1 MPIVLA
7 LVALVALIYGA
18 VWSFHALSARF
29 GLGVAT
35 GVAVVVAAL
44 IAAAIAYWWQR
55 RCEVAP
61 NVARSKGGDW
71 THELECEWGGVRL
84 AAGKRLCDLRVGD
97 ERGGYIFADL
107 RGARVQQA
115 AGGAAGAGG
124 PGEWQ
129 VALDVKDPKRGEWL
143 LPMRDRREA
152 RKWARILSLAVE
164 QKL

>member
-1 MPIVLA
+1 MPIVVALA
-7 LVALVALIYGA
+7 ALVALIYGA
-18 VWSFHALSARF
+18 VWSFHALSAHF

-35 GVAVVVAAL
+35 GAAVVAAAL
-44 IAAAIAYWWQR
+44 VVAGILYLLYRIR
-55 RCEVAP
+55 EVAP
-61 NVARSKGGDW
+61 NIARGQDGDW
-71 THELECEWGGVRL
+71 THELTREWGGVRL